1 MSFQTGVSAFDSGN
15 YAAAYKAWISL
26 AEQGH
31 VIAQT
36 NIAVMFAQGLGVPKD
51 MAAAAKW
58 FQLAAK
64 AGNPKAL
71 FKLATMYATG
81 DGVEHDLVQ
90 ANVLAQRAANR
101 YSPGINREKALELVK
116 QLQHSLSE
124 TQRSAAHAEAASDT
138 VAMSDHAPPRRLDP
152 RNPAAFRETVID
164 YRKRTKLQG
173 DTLIA
178 GNVQMLGLE
187 DVQKHAGANW
197 PSVKERVYKI
207 IEEAIEHHL
216 GDADLYVRAAED
228 QFIILF
234 GSSLKVEAEQTARAI
249 ALEIEKRLTEEI
261 PGGAEISVRGVA
273 VPIDAGKDGGAIA
286 TFEAL
291 AATLRKATAKAEETS
306 HQIIERLKTD
316 AKIGFWPLAQLK
328 KRLISIYDA
337 GLTASSAADAEAAA
351 KAQGQNDPGALAAD
365 LDCLVLDLASK
376 ALAAAGGLRRK
387 AVILIPV
394 HYETL
399 ASKQFRAK
407 LLESCRR
414 LPHSSSRRA
423 LFHVLDLP
431 EGVPQ
436 SRLNQVFGMVKPFAL
451 GFVVRTSL
459 GFKGTDSLIGIRL
472 LGISVDGSGVK
483 TLSKPVFDE
492 LRALVARASKHKFR
506 VIFSGAQTIEAAQ
519 VARRAGAS
527 YANGP
532 AVFPLIGEFG
542 RVVRVN

>member
-1 MSFQTGVSAFDSGN
+1 MSFQTGVTAFDSGN
-15 YAAAYKAWISL
+15 YAAAYKAWMPL

-31 VIAQT
+31 VVAQT

-51 MAAAAKW
+51 MAVAAKW

-64 AGNPKAL
+64 AGNAKAL

-81 DGVEHDLVQ
+81 DGVEPDLVQ

-101 YSPGINREKALELVK
+101 YPPGINREKAMELVK

-124 TQRSAAHAEAASDT
+124 TQKSAAQTEAAGDT
-138 VAMSDHAPPRRLDP
+138 VVMSDKAPPRKLDP
-152 RNPAAFRETVID
+152 RNPAAFRDTVLD

-197 PSVKERVYKI
+197 PNVKERIYKI

-216 GDADLYVRAAED
+216 GEADLYVRAAED

-249 ALEIEKRLTEEI
+249 ALEIEKRLTVEI

-273 VPIDAGKDGGAIA
+273 VPVSAGKDGGAIA

-291 AATLRKATAKAEETS
+291 AATLRKATAKAEETGR
-306 HQIIERLKTD
+306 QIVERLKAD
-316 AKIGFWPLAQLK
+316 ARIGFWPLAQLR
-328 KRLISIYDA
+328 KRLISVYDA
-337 GLTASSAADAEAAA
+337 GLTSSSAADAEAAA
-351 KAQGQNDPGALAAD
+351 KAQGEGDPGVLAAE
-365 LDCLVLDLASK
+365 LDCLMLDLASK
-376 ALAAAGGLRRK
+376 ALAGAGGFRRK

-407 LLESCRR
+407 FLEACRR
-414 LPHSSSRRA
+414 LPNTSSRRA
-423 LFHVLDLP
+423 LIHVMDLP

-436 SRLNQVFGMVKPFAL
+436 SRLNQVFGMIKPFTL
-451 GFVVRTSL
+451 GFVVRTTL
-459 GFKGTDSLIGIRL
+459 GFKGTDSLVGIRL
-472 LGISVDGSGVK
+472 LGISVDGSGVT
-483 TLSKPVFDE
+483 TLSKQVFDE
-492 LRALVARASKHKFR
+492 LRALVARAAKHKFR
-506 VIFSGAQTIEAAQ
+506 VIFAGARTIEAAQ
-519 VARRAGAS
+519 VARRAGAA

-532 AVFPLIGEFG
+532 AVFPQIGEFG
-542 RVVRVN
+542 RVVRVS